1 MRFMNQS
8 SARKRIHRMSET
20 IDSRYKPEE
29 IDEDHI
35 EPHIL
40 SNEEI
45 MVKYWKLMVQKICN
59 EAISYVKLIHPFNNF
74 SLNT

>member
-29 IDEDHI
+29 IDEDRI

-40 SNEEI
+40 TNEEI
-45 MVKYWKLMVQKICN
+45 MVKYWKLMVETFLQ
-59 EAISYVKLIHPFNNF
+59 
-74 SLNT
+74 